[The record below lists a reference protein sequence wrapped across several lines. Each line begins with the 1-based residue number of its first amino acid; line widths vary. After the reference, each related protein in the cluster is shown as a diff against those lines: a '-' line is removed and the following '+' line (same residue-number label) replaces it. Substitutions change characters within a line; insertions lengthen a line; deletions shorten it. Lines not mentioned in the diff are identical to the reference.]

1 MLDVDNLS
9 VVFELAHE
17 TIPAISNMTFSLPAG
32 GRLALMGE
40 SGCGKT
46 VLALSI
52 LGLLPRTARVGGTI
66 LFRGIDLTIAANAR
80 VVRGKDIAVSWSNAE
95 TYFDPVATIG
105 DQIAEAYLIHHPRK
119 REQRPRQSDRPDGQA
134 QLLRS
139 GAGVSSFPHQLSGG
153 MNQRAM
159 IAMSLVNDPALVIV
173 DEPTRG
179 LDDRNRDMVVDTLL
193 VPESVGMLLI
203 THDVGLARTVA
214 DSVMVMRGGIILEKA
229 ARDAF
234 FALPAHP
241 YSRQLVDAEM

>member
-105 DQIAEAYLIHHPRK
+105 DQIAEAYLIHHPGKGNNARDK
-119 REQRPRQSDRPDGQA
+119 VIALMDKLNFSDPGRVY
-134 QLLRS
+134 R
-139 GAGVSSFPHQLSGG
+139 SFPHQLSGG